1 MKVIRKS
8 VFETNSS
15 SAHTLCLTTDCR
27 AKLDLNIKDDVLTVE
42 LGGYGQE
49 QRRLTTPQEKLNYI
63 FTLAFY
69 WYSEKYFIDD
79 DKDLDDELQK
89 IYKIPEYELFVFW
102 LVDTLNL
109 KQVKYR
115 LSEDGV
121 YVDHQ
126 SCYEEVVK
134 YYTTNWL
141 NIISNPNVIIVIRS
155 DCYELNEDLIEIHG
169 V

>member
-49 QRRLTTPQEKLNYI
+49 QRRFTTPQEKLNYI
-63 FTLAFY
+63 FTLAFN
-69 WYSEKYFIDD
+69 WYNDEYF
-79 DKDLDDELQK
+79 DDEKGLDEALQK
-89 IYKIPEYELFVFW
+89 IYKIPAYEMFVIW
-102 LVDTLNL
+102 LLDTLNL

-115 LSEDGV
+115 LSEGST

-134 YYTTNWL
+134 YYVTNWL
-141 NIISNPNVIIVIRS
+141 NIISNPNVIIMIRS
-155 DCYELNEDLIEIHG
+155 DCDELDEDLIRING